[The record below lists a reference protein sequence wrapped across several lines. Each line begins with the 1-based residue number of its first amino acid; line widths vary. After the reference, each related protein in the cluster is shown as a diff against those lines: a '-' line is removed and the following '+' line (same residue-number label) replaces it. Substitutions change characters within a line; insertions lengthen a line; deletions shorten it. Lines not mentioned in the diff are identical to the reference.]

1 MESPSASGTEEKD
14 TMNKDSISNG
24 KDSVTVQ
31 ASIQIGKRE
40 FVIGTKLP
48 KTVFYDIVSQLC
60 EIATQSMLDDGL
72 RSLAEDI
79 SEFLDFQADAEE
91 GDQ

>member
-1 MESPSASGTEEKD
+1 MNTEIYEK
-14 TMNKDSISNG
+14 NN
-24 KDSVTVQ
+24 DSVSVR

-40 FVIGTKLP
+40 FVIGTNLP
-48 KTVFYDIVSQLC
+48 KAMFYDIVSQLC
-60 EIATQSMLDDGL
+60 EIATQSLLDDGL